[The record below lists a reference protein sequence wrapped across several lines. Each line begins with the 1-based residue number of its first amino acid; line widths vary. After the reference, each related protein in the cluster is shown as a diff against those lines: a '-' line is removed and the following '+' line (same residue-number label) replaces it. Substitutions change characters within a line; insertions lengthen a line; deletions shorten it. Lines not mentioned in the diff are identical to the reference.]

1 MAHAF
6 KTISAKPTFGTLR
19 ENLYQSDYI
28 NRKKGVITLC
38 NSPSR
43 CQRIKFAPS
52 YSIRNSFNIGRYVQA
67 LDNCNILPVNK
78 SNLIIGQ
85 YTKMNLKD
93 ICTVQ
98 EIDPTV
104 NPEPCTLT
112 SCNPCPNTS
121 TIVIDPNNTSPPSP
135 YSFYWKYQID
145 PTGELF
151 GKSQCGELNYTHYM
165 VFYPPQK
172 PLTLANS

>member
-6 KTISAKPTFGTLR
+6 KTISAKPTFATLR

-28 NRKKGVITLC
+28 NRKKGVITFC

-43 CQRIKFAPS
+43 CGRIKFAPS
-52 YSIRNSFNIGRYVQA
+52 YSAINSFNIGHYK
-67 LDNCNILPVNK
+67 LSLENCNILPVNK

-104 NPEPCTLT
+104 NPEPCSLS
-112 SCNPCPNTS
+112 SCNPCQNS
-121 TIVIDPNNTSPPSP
+121 AAVIIDPNAPGNNYP
-135 YSFYWKYQID
+135 FYWKYQID
-145 PTGELF
+145 PIGELF

-165 VFYPPQK
+165 FFYPPQNV
-172 PLTLANS
+172 TLANS

>member
-28 NRKKGVITLC
+28 YRKKGIITTC
-38 NSPSR
+38 NFPSR

-52 YSIRNSFNIGRYVQA
+52 YNTRNSFNIGLYTRS

-85 YTKMNLKD
+85 YTKLNLNH
-93 ICTVQ
+93 ICTIQ
-98 EIDPTV
+98 EIDPKV
-104 NPEPCTLT
+104 NPAPCGTGPDSIPCDPCQNNKHIKIDPSTLT
-112 SCNPCPNTS
+112 NP
-121 TIVIDPNNTSPPSP
+121 
-135 YSFYWKYQID
+135 FYFKYQID
-145 PTGELF
+145 PIGELF
-151 GKSQCGELNYTHYM
+151 GQSQCGELNYTHYM
-165 VFYPPQK
+165 FFYPPPK

>member
-19 ENLYQSDYI
+19 ENIYQSDYI
-28 NRKKGVITLC
+28 NRKKGVITFC

-43 CQRIKFAPS
+43 CQRIRVAPS
-52 YSIRNSFNIGRYVQA
+52 YNIRNSFNSGRYKLS
-67 LDNCNILPVNK
+67 LDKCNILPVNK

-85 YTKMNLKD
+85 YTKMNLQD

-98 EIDPTV
+98 NINPSIP
-104 NPEPCTLT
+104 PEPD
-112 SCNPCPNTS
+112 NPCQNTPSISINPNSMT
-121 TIVIDPNNTSPPSP
+121 PPP
-135 YSFYWKYQID
+135 PFYWTYQID
-145 PTGELF
+145 PSGQLF

-165 VFYPPQK
+165 LFYPPQK